1 MWAVKVDRKGR
12 PTLAVLR
19 RMEKCKLDLD
29 SHKSRSEF
37 GYCYL
42 DFIDA

>member
-1 MWAVKVDRKGR
+1 MWVVKVDRKGR